1 MRFGLDSFY
10 QLTPADRAVICQ
22 WFTDHGVDPCDVDG
36 LRLED
41 EGLPIAECVGRW
53 APLYGPQRFEVVID
67 ARTLPPADVM
77 FRWLDA
83 EREMAR

>member
-1 MRFGLDSFY
+1 VRFGLHSFFC
-10 QLTPADRAVICQ
+10 LTPADRAVICQ

-41 EGLPIAECVGRW
+41 EGLPIAECVGQFS
-53 APLYGPQRFEVVID
+53 LLDGPQRFEVVID

-77 FRWLDA
+77 FRWFDA